1 VVNDKGEK
9 QAMNRLAGTI
19 GLIGLLVASGAP
31 ATAAEHLQW
40 VPAVA
45 HVAGAN
51 GTVWRTDVAI
61 LNSCDLPATVT
72 LHLEVDGQ
80 TLEQAFVIGPGR
92 QQVFTDVVAQLGG
105 GDGSAALLVVSDGPV
120 TVTSRTYNLS
130 AAGTYGQAFDGVAPS
145 AAPEQGIVSLLAGLR
160 EDDDFRSNIAFLNSS
175 DVPTTATVELFDG
188 TGHVVED
195 FSRQIQPG
203 ARLQVDR
210 PYRVL
215 YGRDDIIAGWARVS
229 ADGAGVWVSGS
240 VVDNATGDPTT
251 VLPQSAPP
259 CPADI
264 LDRLAAIDGLEVIE
278 QTTTRPG
285 YRYFEL
291 WFDQPADHDLPDGE
305 RFTQYMT
312 LLVREQAAP
321 MVFMTK
327 GYNNSQRDRLSEL
340 TAMFG
345 ANQLAVEHR
354 FFATSRPP
362 SGDWGLL
369 NIEQAA
375 ADLHRVV
382 EALKPLFPGPWISTG
397 HSKGGMT
404 AVYHRRFWPDD
415 VDGSVAYVAPLSY
428 GHDDPRYVDFLES
441 VSDSACRS
449 RLVALQRQALSRR
462 DQLLTIFDAEVT
474 NASYDRIGGR
484 EAAFET
490 VVIELPFVFW
500 QYWGAGFCSGL
511 PSPTAVSDH
520 DLFDLLDLYVGF
532 YFPED
537 SIFDFYDPYFYQA
550 HHQLGYPAVPMDGI
564 ADLLEVFPPSL
575 EEGVVPIGTAPVFE
589 PEAMLDVAS
598 WVATEGERL
607 LFVYGENDPWSAGAF
622 ELGEAADSYVF
633 TVPSGTHG
641 SLIEDLSVA
650 DRGQAETVLERWFG
664 VTPARVAPSTVIP
677 DGDLLR
683 RPPGLLH

>member
-1 VVNDKGEK
+1 
-9 QAMNRLAGTI
+9 MHRLASTL
-19 GLIGLLVASGAP
+19 GLIGLLVASGVP

-61 LNSCDLPATVT
+61 LNSCDVPVMVT
-72 LHLEVDGQ
+72 LRFELQGEIHEESFDI
-80 TLEQAFVIGPGR
+80 AAGR
-92 QQVFTDVVAQLGG
+92 QQVFADVVAVLGG
-105 GDGSAALLVVSDGPV
+105 GDGSTALLVESNGPV

-130 AAGTYGQAFDGVAPS
+130 AVGTYGQAFDGVAPS
-145 AAPEQGIVSLLAGLR
+145 VAPDEGVVSLLAGLR
-160 EDDDFRSNIAFLNSS
+160 EDDDFRSNVAFLNSS
-175 DVPTTATVELFDG
+175 DAPTTATVELFDG
-188 TGHVVED
+188 TGHHVGS
-195 FSRQIQPG
+195 FNRQIQPG

-210 PYRVL
+210 PYRNL
-215 YGRDDIIAGWARVS
+215 FGRDDVIAGWARVS
-229 ADGAGVWVSGS
+229 ADRAGVWVSGS

-251 VLPQSAPP
+251 VLPQPEPS
-259 CPADI
+259 CPADL
-264 LDRLAAIDGLEVIE
+264 LDRLAAIDGLEVVE
-278 QTTTRPG
+278 QTTARPG
-285 YRYFEL
+285 YRYFEM
-291 WFDQPADHDLPDGE
+291 WFDQPADHDAPDGE

-312 LLVREQAAP
+312 LLVGDQTAP

-327 GYNNSQRDRLSEL
+327 GYSNSQRDRLSEL

-354 FFATSRPP
+354 FFASSRPA
-362 SGDWGLL
+362 SGDWELL

-382 EALKPLFPGPWISTG
+382 GVLKPLFPGPWISTG

-415 VDGSVAYVAPLSY
+415 VDATVAYVAPLSY

-441 VSDSACRS
+441 VGDSACRS

-462 DQLLTIFDAEVT
+462 DQLLTVFDVEVT

-500 QYWGAGFCSGL
+500 QYWGSSFCGQL
-511 PSPTAVSDH
+511 PSPTTISDH
-520 DLFDLLDLYVGF
+520 DLFDLFDQYVGF

-537 SIFDFYDPYFYQA
+537 AIFDFYDPYFYQA
-550 HHQLGYPAVPMDGI
+550 HQQLGYPAVPMDGI
-564 ADLLEVFPPSL
+564 SDLLEVFPPSL
-575 EEGVVPIGTAPVFE
+575 EEGVVPIGTDPVFE

-622 ELGEAADSYVF
+622 DLGDATDSYVF

-641 SLIEDLSVA
+641 SLVEDLGEA
-650 DRGQAETVLERWFG
+650 HRGQAEAVLERWFG
-664 VTPARVAPSTVIP
+664 VTPAAAAKGSLLP
-677 DGDLLR
+677 DSDLVR
-683 RPPGLLH
+683 RPPALLH